1 MAEPVSLQTLLTYL
15 TLISIPVGV
24 FYHIMTLRN
33 TRKNQELTLKAQ
45 EQTLE
50 TRQAQL
56 FMNLYESFKNKEFL
70 MDWWSI
76 LLWEW
81 SDIDDFNQKYGIL
94 TNPDAFSSFSAV
106 AGYLEG
112 VGVLLSR
119 NLLDPTFVDDLMS
132 GPVRIFWEKFKPV
145 VEDIRIRWGNP
156 AAYEWVEY
164 LYEQIIPIVEEQHP
178 GLKT

>member
-1 MAEPVSLQTLLTYL
+1 MVEQLTLQTLIMFIQAAGIL
-15 TLISIPVGV
+15 VAV
-24 FYHIMTLRN
+24 VYHIMTLRN

-45 EQTLE
+45 EHTLE

-56 FMNLYESFKNKEFL
+56 FMNIYESFKNKDFL
-70 MDWWSI
+70 MDWWTI

-81 SDIDDFNQKYGIL
+81 SDIDDFNQKYGIQ

-119 NLLDPTFVDDLMS
+119 DLLDPTFVDDLMS

-145 VEDIRIRWGNP
+145 AEDIRIRWGNP
-156 AAYEWVEY
+156 AAYEWIEY
-164 LYEQIIPIVEEQHP
+164 LYNQIKPIVKEQHP
-178 GLKT
+178 ELKT